1 MKDIR
6 IYAQPN
12 CAHQRTDLF
21 IFMGGSY
28 VDDVILTEPKDDGT
42 RYRPSLS
49 IPEGTAQMLMDQL
62 WRCGYRPTEARS
74 GAGTVEAMQRHLDD
88 MRNIAFHQL
97 KMKPSE

>member
-12 CAHQRTDLF
+12 CASQEIDLF
-21 IFMGGSY
+21 ILVGNAY
-28 VDDVILTEPKDDGT
+28 VVDVLMDDKQDEAA
-42 RYRPSLS
+42 RRAPSLS

-62 WRCGYRPTEARS
+62 WRCGLRPTEARS

-88 MRNIAFHQL
+88 LREIAFHQL
-97 KMKPSE
+97 KMKPRA